1 MLHWEAAV
9 VAKTCHDVVAW
20 HTEHTAM
27 EGAKSALGGR
37 GSHPQKMRVWPVPRK
52 ADYAG
57 AHNGKPD
64 KCEMLRSA
72 YSVARRGI
80 SQLEEGMRGIVWCAM
95 CKCTRGRLVRKRRGG
110 GGKERWA
117 CAKRKARMGHESS
130 VIQRYK
136 ILI

>member
-1 MLHWEAAV
+1 VLHWEAAV

-64 KCEMLRSA
+64 KCEVLRSA

-80 SQLEEGMRGIVWCAM
+80 SQLEEGMRVIVWCA
-95 CKCTRGRLVRKRRGG
+95 RVQVHAWPFGAQAPWWWRQRVLGLRK
-110 GGKERWA
+110 KEGTDGTSKQCHSA
-117 CAKRKARMGHESS
+117 
-130 VIQRYK
+130 
-136 ILI
+136 L